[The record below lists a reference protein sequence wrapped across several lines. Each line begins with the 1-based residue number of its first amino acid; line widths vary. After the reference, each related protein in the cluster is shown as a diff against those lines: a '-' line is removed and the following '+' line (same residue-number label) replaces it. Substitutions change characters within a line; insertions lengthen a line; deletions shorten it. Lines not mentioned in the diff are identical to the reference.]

1 MKPKA
6 PKGWMYVTVLIP
18 HSTRGPDF
26 IDGRGMR
33 IIDTVKAL
41 AFRDQAESLVRQLR
55 IERALVRAAA
65 RACAPSAMAPPYCDF
80 DKGHL
85 GRCSVVKS
93 AMARARRRA
102 QKEAR

>member
-55 IERALVRAAA
+55 AERAVVRCIQAAYRECLPDVQRVITA
-65 RACAPSAMAPPYCDF
+65 E
-80 DKGHL
+80 
-85 GRCSVVKS
+85 
-93 AMARARRRA
+93 RRRA
-102 QKEAR
+102 RKDATR